1 MIVEL
6 KKLSSNENAL
16 RTNKVTGVML
26 DEPVEG
32 DTFTVLAKPLED
44 GTVRLVQT
52 SMVLT
57 VVPVS
62 DGWVLQTVNSLYKV
76 KLLGGPN
83 ESDSNGN

>member
-44 GTVRLVQT
+44 GTVRLVHT
-52 SMVLT
+52 SIVLT

-76 KLLGGPN
+76 KKLSTETPEN
-83 ESDSNGN
+83 